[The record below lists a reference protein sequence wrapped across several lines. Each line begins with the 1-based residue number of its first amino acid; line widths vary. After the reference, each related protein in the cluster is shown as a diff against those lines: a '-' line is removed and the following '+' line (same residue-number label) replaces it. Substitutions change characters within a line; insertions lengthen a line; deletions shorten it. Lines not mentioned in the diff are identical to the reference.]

1 MKATTTVLPLYW
13 LMWTCLPWPRL
24 MAKSGEGRGSTAAR
38 AGAAAMGSRVSAV
51 ITRKKRIASVYRR
64 GQAFHAGDH
73 GALAAQFEAAIVA
86 GAGDSVVAFRSHGHL
101 FKFLGELRAVGR
113 EILAGGVNAIPLHG
127 IEQHHAAGFLVLL
140 QVERAAAPVRGDV
153 VGARLAGI
161 LLQHD
166 GMLQFEERVL
176 EEHALGIWEDEAQ
189 PQVEWRIVEDRV
201 LPRPAIG
208 RAAHHG

>member
-1 MKATTTVLPLYW
+1 MNATTTVLPLYW
-13 LMWTCLPWPRL
+13 LMRACLPWPRL
-24 MAKSGEGRGSTAAR
+24 MAKPGEGRGSWAAR
-38 AGAAAMGSRVSAV
+38 ANGTAVVSRVRAAIS
-51 ITRKKRIASVYRR
+51 RKKRIASVYRR

-73 GALAAQFEAAIVA
+73 GALAAQLEAAIVA

-101 FKFLGELRAVGR
+101 FPFPGELRAVGR

-166 GMLQFEERVL
+166 GMLQFAERSAHQALVAFGKVGLRKIRLGGFDAAEVFLRVEEP
-176 EEHALGIWEDEAQ
+176 E
-189 PQVEWRIVEDRV
+189 
-201 LPRPAIG
+201 IG
-208 RAAHHG
+208 R

>member
-38 AGAAAMGSRVSAV
+38 AGAAAMASRVSAV

-101 FKFLGELRAVGR
+101 FPFPGELF
-113 EILAGGVNAIPLHG
+113 AGG
-127 IEQHHAAGFLVLL
+127 
-140 QVERAAAPVRGDV
+140 QVEAEAA
-153 VGARLAGI
+153 
-161 LLQHD
+161 
-166 GMLQFEERVL
+166 
-176 EEHALGIWEDEAQ
+176 
-189 PQVEWRIVEDRV
+189 
-201 LPRPAIG
+201 
-208 RAAHHG
+208 